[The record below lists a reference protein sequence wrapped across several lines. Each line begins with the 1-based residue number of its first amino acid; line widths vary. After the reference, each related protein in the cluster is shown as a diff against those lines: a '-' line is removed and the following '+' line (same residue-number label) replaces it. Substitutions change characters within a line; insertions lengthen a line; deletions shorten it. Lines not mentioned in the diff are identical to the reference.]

1 MLDRRQGLKGALALA
16 GSAGWAAAGEPAR
29 AALAPTV
36 VAPTVVALSE
46 QRNRFLIEVGING
59 EEGYRFVFDTGASTH
74 FISAPLAEQLGLPE
88 VDRRMAK
95 GYGGRNRESVVGIG
109 ALTVGGVPMGKTDA
123 VVWPE
128 ERLEGH
134 DGLIGYPF
142 LFPSAVLDL
151 GTARISLGGPA
162 VSGGMIAVRAQVM
175 RNQTLLIGGVA
186 GVEGRF
192 VFDTGA
198 QNFTVS
204 PDYLRR
210 IAATD
215 AFQAAPK
222 LGRRTESGET
232 VLSAFRPDEIAF
244 GDFRIPSP
252 TVRVAGAEGS
262 GNVFDGVDGLF
273 GISLIRPYAWALDQ
287 SARSLRAWPNPS

>member
-109 ALTVGGVPMGKTDA
+109 ALTVGGVPMGKTD
-123 VVWPE
+123 
-128 ERLEGH
+128 
-134 DGLIGYPF
+134 
-142 LFPSAVLDL
+142 PSAVLDL

-232 VLSAFRPDEIAF
+232 VLSAFRPEEIAF